1 MSANGVPMV
10 YTAESTYFAEALAIF
25 SELLLADFMATR
37 TGDVFYL
44 EQFLDVK
51 GMAAF
56 YVAPEAELEEAVY
69 DGVA

>member
-1 MSANGVPMV
+1 
-10 YTAESTYFAEALAIF
+10 
-25 SELLLADFMATR
+25 MATR
-37 TGDVFYL
+37 TDDVFYL